1 MKSRCSKERVRNLA
15 WNKLFSPRVLL
26 IRIIWEEMIRLSR
39 WKVDFNFVLLLIS
52 NKILKRLKIF
62 SSMVLMPLWIKKAKE
77 RMPKILKT
85 RT

>member
-1 MKSRCSKERVRNLA
+1 
-15 WNKLFSPRVLL
+15 
-26 IRIIWEEMIRLSR
+26 MIRLSR